1 MSDRSSGTSLKA
13 ERLPTMIV
21 FDLDDCLWTPE
32 MHTLGYPGPTK
43 PVKGKVEGFA
53 EELVI
58 GMKCP
63 NGPTVK
69 LFDGAR
75 KALIELATDRAYQDI
90 IIAVASSSLEPT
102 YSDAC
107 LSNIEV
113 IPGVTM
119 RSMVQFAQIGRTGKL
134 SSRKTTHFKLLHEES
149 GVTYNEMLF
158 FDDCN
163 WGDHVGDVGNV
174 YGVIG
179 CRTPY
184 GLQLSEFYD
193 GLARYNK
200 AAKDREWAAG

>member
-1 MSDRSSGTSLKA
+1 
-13 ERLPTMIV
+13 MIV

-43 PVKGKVEGFA
+43 QVKGKVEGFA

-58 GMKCP
+58 GMKCA

-75 KALIELATDRAYQDI
+75 KALIELATDGHTKI
-90 IIAVASSSLEPT
+90 
-102 YSDAC
+102 
-107 LSNIEV
+107 
-113 IPGVTM
+113 
-119 RSMVQFAQIGRTGKL
+119 
-134 SSRKTTHFKLLHEES
+134 LLLRES
-149 GVTYNEMLF
+149 GVPYNEMLF

-179 CRTPY
+179 YRTPY
-184 GLQLSEFYD
+184 GLQLSEFY
-193 GLARYNK
+193 
-200 AAKDREWAAG
+200 